1 MGKGF
6 VIKIGKLYIKR
17 SYQGCNREYLGFGF
31 TSDVNEAKRF
41 YEKEP
46 VTTVKNESYK
56 NKRTVQVVSSDGLE
70 YANFVAEQLGGQVYE
85 VQTTI
90 KLSKV

>member
-1 MGKGF
+1 MEKEF

-17 SYQGCNREYLGFGF
+17 SYQGNSREYLGFGF

-41 YEKEP
+41 YEDEP
-46 VTTVKNESYK
+46 VATVKNERYGR
-56 NKRTVQVVSSDGLE
+56 RTAQVVSSNGLE
-70 YANFVAEQLGGQVYE
+70 YANFVAEQLVGQVYE